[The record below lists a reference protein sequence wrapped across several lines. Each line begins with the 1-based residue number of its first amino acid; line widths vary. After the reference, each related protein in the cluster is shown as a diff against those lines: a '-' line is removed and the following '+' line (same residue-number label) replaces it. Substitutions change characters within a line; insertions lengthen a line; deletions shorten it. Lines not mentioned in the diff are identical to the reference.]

1 MEYRPLGKTGLQ
13 VSALS
18 FGASSLGGV
27 FHPVARE
34 DCIKTVH
41 TALDLGVNFIDVSPY
56 YGLTKAETMLGYALV
71 GVPRDR
77 YILAT
82 KVGRY
87 GQNEFDFSAR
97 RVISSV
103 DESLARL
110 GCGHID
116 LIQCH
121 DIEFVRLDQIIHETL
136 PALEK
141 LRQSGKVR
149 FVGITGLPLKIF
161 TQVLKSA
168 SIDTILSY
176 CRYTLFDTSLLH
188 IVSDLENK
196 GVGIMSAAPIS
207 MGLLSH
213 RPAPAWHPAPPAIR
227 AACTNAA
234 AFCHSQ
240 GVDIAK
246 LAIQFAV
253 AEKRIATTVVGT
265 ANPENFR
272 NNVRWIDE
280 PLDQSLL
287 AHVQNLLKPIHNHT
301 WPSGLPENND

>member
-27 FHPVARE
+27 FHPVAHD

-56 YGLTKAETMLGYALV
+56 YGLTKAETMLGQALV
-71 GVPRDR
+71 GIPRSR

-87 GQNEFDFSAR
+87 GESEFDFSAR
-97 RVISSV
+97 RVRESV

-121 DIEFVRLDQIIHETL
+121 DIEFVRLDEIIHETL
-136 PALEK
+136 PALAK
-141 LRQSGKVR
+141 MRQSGKVR

-176 CRYTLFDTSLLH
+176 CRYTLFDTSLQD
-188 IVSDLENK
+188 IVPELEQK

-227 AACTNAA
+227 QACAQAA
-234 AFCHSQ
+234 AFCRSKN
-240 GVDIAK
+240 VDIAK

-253 AEKRIATTVVGT
+253 AEKRIATTIVGT

-272 NNVRWIDE
+272 KNARWVAE
-280 PLDQSLL
+280 PLDHELL
-287 AHVQNLLKPIHNHT
+287 AQVRNLLKPIENQT

>member
-1 MEYRPLGKTGLQ
+1 MEYRPLGKTGLK

-27 FHPVARE
+27 FHSVVRE

-56 YGLTKAETMLGYALV
+56 YGLTKAETMLGYALA
-71 GVPRDR
+71 GIPRDR

-87 GQNEFDFSAR
+87 GESQFDFSAR
-97 RVISSV
+97 RVCASV

-121 DIEFVRLDQIIHETL
+121 DIEFVRLDQIIQETL

-168 SIDTILSY
+168 PIDTILSY
-176 CRYTLFDTSLLH
+176 CRYTLFDTSLLR
-188 IVSDLENK
+188 IVPELEKK

-207 MGLLSH
+207 MGLLSR
-213 RPAPAWHPAPPAIR
+213 RPAPSWHPAPPAIR
-227 AACTNAA
+227 EACARAA
-234 AFCHSQ
+234 AFCQSR

-253 AEKRIATTVVGT
+253 AEKRIATTIVGT

-272 NNVRWIDE
+272 NNARWVAE
-280 PLDQSLL
+280 PLDQTLL
-287 AHVQNLLKPIHNHT
+287 QQVQDLLKPIHNHT